1 MSSITDLIK
10 ELRDKTGAGFL
21 DCKKTLEENNNDIEN
36 SIEACEGSTQCS
48 S

>member
-21 DCKKTLEENNNDIEN
+21 DCRTDESYVKKLL
-36 SIEACEGSTQCS
+36 GYFKQR
-48 S
+48 